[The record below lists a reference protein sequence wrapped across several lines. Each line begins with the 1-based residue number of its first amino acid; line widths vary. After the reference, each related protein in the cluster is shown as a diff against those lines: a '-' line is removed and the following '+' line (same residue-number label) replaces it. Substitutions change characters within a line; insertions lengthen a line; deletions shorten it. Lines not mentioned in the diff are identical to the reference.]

1 VVSDI
6 VRASERRSAP
16 ISTERDYEHK
26 FTDPHSESREI
37 PNARIVRKLLILG
50 DTQHHLAGIAIE
62 ATIVPGIADAQV
74 SCLTSDLT
82 LKHQLFDATT

>member
-62 ATIVPGIADAQV
+62 ATIVPGIAAP
-74 SCLTSDLT
+74 
-82 LKHQLFDATT
+82 QLSFLSNRRDE